1 MEGLLNCPGCHI
13 EVRSTD
19 YFCFNCGKNLKPKPP
34 STTFTRQIIVY
45 LASFF
50 IPPYGIVYGIRYLR
64 QQDIKSKIV
73 GLISII
79 LTVISLV
86 IVIKLT
92 NDLIKQV
99 NEGVNSQ
106 LEQIQGF

>member
-1 MEGLLNCPGCHI
+1 MLDSLVCPTCHI

-19 YFCFNCGKNLKPKPP
+19 YFCYNCGRNLKPKPP
-34 STTFTRQIIVY
+34 STSITRQIIIY
-45 LASFF
+45 LESFF
-50 IPPYGIVYGIRYLR
+50 IPPYGIVIGIHYLR
-64 QQDIKSKIV
+64 QNDIKSKIV
-73 GLISII
+73 GVIAII

-86 IVIKLT
+86 LVIKLT

-106 LEQIQGF
+106 LDQMQGF